1 MREKILDIAIRQMKS
16 GGYENLNF
24 ANIAAEVGASRANI
38 HHHFKNK
45 EGLGIAATE
54 SYIQGA
60 KSTMDSLLQKHE
72 GDIKTI
78 LKMLEEH
85 LIEIVTQSGSTNS
98 CIISQLVHDSEAP
111 ETLRKLAID
120 QSREEEAL
128 IEAQIIKAKSN
139 GTLDKAVNEKN
150 LAFRVMATM
159 FGITQMA
166 LIEQN
171 RGNLVK
177 KIRGALV
184 SLLE

>member
-24 ANIAAEVGASRANI
+24 ANIAAEIGTSRANI

-45 EGLGIAATE
+45 EGLGFAATE
-54 SYIQGA
+54 SYIQGE
-60 KSTMDSLLQKHE
+60 KGTMDSILQKHE

-85 LIEIVTQSGSTNS
+85 LIEIVIHSGSSNS
-98 CIISQLVHDSEAP
+98 CILSQLVHDSEAP
-111 ETLRKLAID
+111 EALRKLAID
-120 QSREEEAL
+120 RSREEEAL
-128 IEAQIIKAKSN
+128 IEAQIIKSKSN
-139 GTLDKAVNEKN
+139 GTLDSAVNEKI

-166 LIEQN
+166 LIEPN
-171 RGNLVK
+171 RGNFAK